1 MAVARFTTFQ
11 FCLDPTVEQ
20 QAMLARHAGAARF
33 AFNQCLAMT
42 KAALTDRRRGR
53 EVRVPWTGFDHI
65 YGFNAWKKTEQAGRV
80 FTVDSTGEASL
91 TSVGLGWRNRVCQ
104 QVFEEAAVDL
114 GRGLGAWQD
123 SRTGTR
129 AGSLVG
135 FPRFKAKTSTIA
147 SFRLRNK
154 HSVRGRAGI
163 RVGDDGAVR
172 SVTLPVIGTM
182 RVRQDTRRLRRMITT
197 GRAKILYA
205 TVSNRAGRWK
215 ISLATKATDL
225 HPAHRHPVRDSAD
238 HGSWVGVDRGLS
250 AFLVAA
256 TDEGSEV
263 GRVIDQP
270 KPLVTGMRRQRR
282 LARAVTRKQKGSRN
296 RRQAAARLAR
306 HHHRVR
312 NIRAHF
318 LHQVSN
324 RLVKT
329 HDRLV
334 IENLNIT
341 GMLHNRHLARA
352 IGDAGWGEFA
362 RQLSY
367 KQEWRGGKVLTVERW
382 FPSSRLCSR
391 CGTRNDRLILAD
403 RVFACGCGARLDRDL
418 NAAVNLA
425 TRGEELFR
433 NPSPGARSTSPG
445 HQCPA
450 DGTAL
455 AHPVSGVRNQP
466 G

>member
-367 KQEWRGGKVLTVERW
+367 KQEWRGGKVLTVER
-382 FPSSRLCSR
+382 
-391 CGTRNDRLILAD
+391 
-403 RVFACGCGARLDRDL
+403 
-418 NAAVNLA
+418 
-425 TRGEELFR
+425 
-433 NPSPGARSTSPG
+433 
-445 HQCPA
+445 
-450 DGTAL
+450 
-455 AHPVSGVRNQP
+455 
-466 G
+466 

>member
-33 AFNQCLAMT
+33 AFNQFLAMT

-367 KQEWRGGKVLTVERW
+367 KQEWRGGKVLTVER
-382 FPSSRLCSR
+382 
-391 CGTRNDRLILAD
+391 
-403 RVFACGCGARLDRDL
+403 
-418 NAAVNLA
+418 
-425 TRGEELFR
+425 
-433 NPSPGARSTSPG
+433 
-445 HQCPA
+445 
-450 DGTAL
+450 
-455 AHPVSGVRNQP
+455 
-466 G
+466 